1 MGSFINSQTDN
12 EICEVLNKRFSDQV
26 IPGGGRTYIA
36 ALRDHFQNKEN
47 FLDASHRLHR
57 VFHRL
62 AISVTGGS
70 RVPRQNQSRFRWLFL
85 LRSGETPNGHLPAAV
100 TQAIKGQLAAIL
112 GPANVHPAGAVDYVT
127 FLTRHVQT
135 STGAQFELWSQ
146 NSAVPQIYTDANGK
160 RYCKIVLEC
169 NTSVKL
175 PDSSNE
181 TDPPTADGG
190 ETNISAAKK
199 PSAKK
204 SSAKKSAAKKS
215 AAKKSAAK
223 KSTAKKS
230 SRKKKAA
237 KKRKAKK

>member
-1 MGSFINSQTDN
+1 METNMGSFINSQSDN

-26 IPGGGRTYIA
+26 IPGGGRTHIA

-47 FLDASHRLHR
+47 FLDANHHLHR

-62 AISVTGGS
+62 AVSVTGGS
-70 RVPRQNQSRFRWLFL
+70 RVPKHNPSRFRWLFL

-100 TQAIKGQLAAIL
+100 AQAIKSQLTAIL
-112 GPANVHPAGAVDYVT
+112 GPASVHPAGAVDYVT

-135 STGAQFELWSQ
+135 STGAQFELWSN
-146 NSAVPQIYTDANGK
+146 NSATPQIYTDANGK

-190 ETNISAAKK
+190 ETNISV
-199 PSAKK
+199 AKK
-204 SSAKKSAAKKS
+204 SSTKKSAAKKS
-215 AAKKSAAK
+215 AAKKSSAK
-223 KSTAKKS
+223 RSAAKKS
-230 SRKKKAA
+230 SRKKAT
-237 KKRKAKK
+237 KKRRAKR

>member
-1 MGSFINSQTDN
+1 
-12 EICEVLNKRFSDQV
+12 
-26 IPGGGRTYIA
+26 
-36 ALRDHFQNKEN
+36 
-47 FLDASHRLHR
+47 
-57 VFHRL
+57 
-62 AISVTGGS
+62 
-70 RVPRQNQSRFRWLFL
+70 
-85 LRSGETPNGHLPAAV
+85 
-100 TQAIKGQLAAIL
+100 
-112 GPANVHPAGAVDYVT
+112 
-127 FLTRHVQT
+127 
-135 STGAQFELWSQ
+135 LWSQ